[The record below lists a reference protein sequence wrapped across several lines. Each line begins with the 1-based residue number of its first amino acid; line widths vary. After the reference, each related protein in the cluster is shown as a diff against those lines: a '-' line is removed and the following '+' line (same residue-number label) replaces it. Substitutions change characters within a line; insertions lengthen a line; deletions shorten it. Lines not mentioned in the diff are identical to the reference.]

1 MKILVTGGSG
11 MVGRYVVDE
20 LAATH
25 QVENLDL
32 RQPHRND
39 LPFHKVD
46 LLNVDQAKEHI
57 KGFDV
62 VVHLAGIPHPLNDPP
77 EKVFR
82 TNALG
87 AFNLLEACAANGIR
101 KLVFIS
107 SESVLGF
114 AFSTTRMWPEYLPI
128 DELHPRRPQDPYGLS
143 KVTCEG
149 LCLGF
154 SRRNGMQTICLRPP
168 WIWVPE
174 PNEIKMYRQL
184 RSEYQNW
191 SKNLWAYIH
200 VLDVAKAVRQC
211 VESSK
216 LSMHDSYFICA
227 PESWTGMESRAL
239 AAEYFPE
246 TITLSPSFLGS
257 SSFISAEKAKRDFGF
272 SPALTWRDLMTP

>member
-11 MVGRYVVDE
+11 LVGRYVVDE
-20 LAATH
+20 LASVH

-32 RQPHRND
+32 KPPHRTD
-39 LPFHKVD
+39 LPFHEAD
-46 LLNVDQAKEHI
+46 LLNPGTLKQHI
-57 KGFDV
+57 TGFDI

-87 AFNLLEACAANGIR
+87 TFNLLEACAASGIR
-101 KLVFIS
+101 RFVFMS

-114 AFSTTRMWPEYLPI
+114 AFSTTRMYPEYLPI
-128 DELHPRRPQDPYGLS
+128 DELHPQRPQDPYGLS
-143 KVTCEG
+143 KVASEG

-154 SRRNGMQTICLRPP
+154 SRRTGMQTICLRPP

-174 PNEIKMYRQL
+174 PTEIKMYKQL

-200 VLDVAKAVRQC
+200 VFDVAKAVRQC
-211 VESSK
+211 VESSD
-216 LSMHDSYFICA
+216 LAAHDAFFICA
-227 PESWTGMESRAL
+227 PETWTDVDSRKL

-246 TITLSPSFLGS
+246 TRNISPSLSGNC
-257 SSFISAEKAKRDFGF
+257 SFISPEKARKLFGF
-272 SPALTWRDLMTP
+272 STAYSWRDILQD